1 MSFVENI
8 RLIKINNKRFHQV
21 FFSILFLNLISISS
35 IISSDRNRKIFNLY
49 QETNSESTKPRQ
61 KKSNNI
67 SFPIFFIQTGSFLSR
82 ISGTKVRPRYIRS
95 IGSPVHVYKSRAIS
109 NGSAFVFFQGTRS
122 YRCWIYSLS
131 FKPFQKTRLG
141 SPGRIPEEIDT
152 FLCSTKRLFA
162 VLLKVYLIY
171 IYIYIRYIYI
181 YRERPP
187 SSDSCRI
194 NSFLHRSWPLRI
206 RLLV

>member
-1 MSFVENI
+1 MYRRQSVSFVKSI
-8 RLIKINNKRFHQV
+8 HLIKINKKINNKRSIPP
-21 FFSILFLNLISISS
+21 SILFDIIFKFNLFFLP

-49 QETNSESTKPRQ
+49 QQTNSESTKPRQ

-131 FKPFQKTRLG
+131 FKPFQKRDSVSG
-141 SPGRIPEEIDT
+141 PSIPEEIDT

-162 VLLKVYLIY
+162 VLLKVYFIYIYLIY
-171 IYIYIRYIYI
+171 I
-181 YRERPP
+181 
-187 SSDSCRI
+187 
-194 NSFLHRSWPLRI
+194 
-206 RLLV
+206 